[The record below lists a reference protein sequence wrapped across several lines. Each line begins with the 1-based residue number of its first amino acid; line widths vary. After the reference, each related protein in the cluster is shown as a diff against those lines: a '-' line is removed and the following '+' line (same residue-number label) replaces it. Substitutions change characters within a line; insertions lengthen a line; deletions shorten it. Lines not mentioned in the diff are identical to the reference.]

1 MRGLLGIA
9 LRNLFL
15 RREQGMLLFAVIA
28 AASGVLVGVMS
39 LSAGV
44 AATQKDVV
52 TTFLSGELNVG
63 GFFKVHPD
71 SISPVVGDAARVRA
85 VVEPLVPDGCLLRER
100 GRGQATAGAGR
111 HRVRSYVVA
120 LDVEGEGAA
129 LRRFKVKDGAL
140 ETLARPRT
148 VALSTQLAGRLHVRL
163 GDMATLFTQTVG
175 GQRNALDVEVVA
187 ITERAGLL
195 GESAGILVSNATL
208 RELDG
213 YRPGSAGVLQVACAG
228 ADGDMLDV
236 DGLAGQLR
244 DSLRQAGFTVLPPA
258 REAYGD
264 KLSPLL
270 REGWAGQRV
279 DVTTWEDE
287 SAFLGFISAGL
298 AALTVL
304 VGAITLA
311 VVMMGLFVSLSV
323 AVRERTREVGTLRAV
338 GMHRRSVVGMFM
350 LEGMLLGAVSSGLG
364 ALVATGVC
372 VLLRDAISLPEALSG
387 FLFSDTLPLAPGPG
401 HVVAAVILATVGA
414 TLASIIPAARA
425 SSLSP
430 RSAMDSL

>member
-1 MRGLLGIA
+1 MRGLFGIA

-15 RREQGMLLFAVIA
+15 RHEQGLLLFAVIA

-71 SISPVVGDAARVRA
+71 SISPVVGDAAKVRA
-85 VVEPLVPDGCLLRER
+85 VVEPLVPEGCLLRER

-120 LDVEGEGAA
+120 VDVEGEGAA

-140 ETLARPRT
+140 EALSRPHT

-228 ADGDMLDV
+228 PDSGLDV
-236 DGLAGQLR
+236 DGLAGQFR
-244 DSLRQAGFTVLPPA
+244 DSLRQAGFDVLPPA

-338 GMHRRSVVGMFM
+338 GMQRRTVVGMFM

-364 ALVATGVC
+364 AVVAAGVC

-430 RSAMDSL
+430 RSAMESL